1 MTIDLL
7 DDVSIDC
14 IAQHGKCQEFTGS
27 LEKGYHSELIV
38 PTSAP
43 LCDICN
49 NRTLMQSVVED

>member
-38 PTSAP
+38 PMSAP
-43 LCDICN
+43 PV
-49 NRTLMQSVVED
+49 TSVITEH